1 MIGFLLYGDDMPHG
15 RICYLAR
22 LRERGVPMEPGPFP
36 ARYGQRANFAIRD
49 SAGSL
54 IQFFGR

>member
-1 MIGFLLYGDDMPHG
+1 MPHG